1 MCFVHVLIFL
11 LIVCVG
17 FEWKFDVILYYL
29 AIYARLKKL
38 CFWAR
43 FQVLRDLIP
52 QNDQKRDKA
61 SFLLEVLHST
71 FNHLFLV
78 FILMVN
84 CIFVWLFL
92 NSSLGIRA
100 RLFCYVIH
108 YSKLCLGFYVFLL
121 ECYCFVLNAIFHFLL
136 LITIS
141 FLFLLLLSF
150 TFLLLVSFA
159 FSVWIYGRLD
169 FLVLF
174 PFEDEAQLS
183 LRFRL

>member
-1 MCFVHVLIFL
+1 MWSSVYFVLGQS
-11 LIVCVG
+11 IVIG
-17 FEWKFDVILYYL
+17 PSDFE
-29 AIYARLKKL
+29 
-38 CFWAR
+38 
-43 FQVLRDLIP
+43 
-52 QNDQKRDKA
+52 
-61 SFLLEVLHST
+61 
-71 FNHLFLV
+71 
-78 FILMVN
+78 
-84 CIFVWLFL
+84 WLFL

-100 RLFCYVIH
+100 RLLCYAIH
-108 YSKLCLGFYVFLL
+108 YSELCLGFYVFLL
-121 ECYCFVLNAIFHFLL
+121 GCYCSRNAIFHFLL

-150 TFLLLVSFA
+150 TFLFSFSFLSHLHFSLFTFLLHVSFA